1 MKRRIFLFAALLAA
15 LSVIA
20 TSILISVAAYDDF
33 FTTVK
38 REVAIQAFYLR
49 TGVETAGS
57 GYTEYL
63 ARIADQPDH
72 RLTLIAADGT
82 VLFDSVGN
90 PAKMDNHLSRPEVQ
104 EALLNGVG
112 ENTRFSD
119 TIREQTYYYAV
130 RLADG
135 SVLRVAA
142 TTESIV
148 ASYDR
153 LFWVVTLIAAVVLV
167 LSGFIASYVTRRI
180 VRPINEI
187 DLDRPEDSPAYDE
200 IAPLLTR
207 IKDQRDTI
215 EGQMKEL
222 DHGRLQFG
230 AITENMSEGF
240 LVLDKE
246 GRVLSYNNSAL
257 DLIGAHYPA
266 PTGANVLNLNRC
278 RPLREVVESAL
289 SGAAAERL
297 AAFAGRQCQLYASPV
312 TVDGDLQ
319 GVVLLIMDVTEKQ
332 EREAMRREFTAN
344 VSHEL
349 KTPLTVISGYA
360 ELVSGGMAKPED
372 IPEFAGYIYEEAQRL
387 IALVR
392 DLMLLSRLEENA
404 MPPKEPV
411 DLLAL
416 AKTVAGRL
424 SAKAEGAGVSLSVS
438 GEAVQI
444 SGIPSVLEEM
454 IYNLTE
460 NAVKYNRPGG
470 SAQILVKKESSG
482 AALSVTDTG
491 IGIPKAEQE
500 RIFERFYRVDKSHS
514 EAIEGT
520 GLGLAIVK
528 HGAVLHGAKVEVK
541 SDVGGT
547 IFTLH
552 FLEEK
557 MS

>member
-1 MKRRIFLFAALLAA
+1 VKRRIFLFAALLSA

-20 TSILISVAAYDDF
+20 TSVLISVAAYDDF
-33 FTTVK
+33 FDTVR
-38 REVAIQAFYLR
+38 REVTVQAAYLR
-49 TGVETAGS
+49 AGLETSDTDHTA
-57 GYTEYL
+57 YL
-63 ARIADQPDH
+63 ARLADQPDH
-72 RLTLIAADGT
+72 RLTLIAPDGT

-104 EALLNGVG
+104 EALLKGVG

-142 TTESIV
+142 TTSSIV
-148 ASYDR
+148 AAYDK
-153 LFWVVTLIAAVVLV
+153 LFWVVALIAAAVVVLSA
-167 LSGFIASYVTRRI
+167 LIASRVTRRI

-187 DLDRPEDSPAYDE
+187 KLDLPEESSAYDE
-200 IAPLLTR
+200 ITPLLTR
-207 IKDQRDTI
+207 IKTQRDTI
-215 EGQMKEL
+215 EEQIKEL
-222 DHGRLQFG
+222 DRGRRQFA

-257 DLIGAHYPA
+257 ELLGVRYQGPA
-266 PTGANVLNLNRC
+266 GVNVLSLNRC
-278 RPLREVVESAL
+278 RPLREAVEAAL
-289 SGAAAERL
+289 AGAPAERL
-297 AAFAGRQCQLYASPV
+297 AAFEGRQCQLYASPV

-319 GVVLLIMDVTEKQ
+319 GMVLLIMDVTEKQ

-360 ELVSGGMAKPED
+360 ELMSGGMAKPED
-372 IPEFAGYIYEEAQRL
+372 IPEFSGYIYEEAQRL

-392 DLMLLSRLEENA
+392 DLMLLSRLEENVV
-404 MPPKEPV
+404 PPKEPC

-416 AKTVAGRL
+416 SKTVASRL
-424 SAKAEGAGVSLSVS
+424 SAKAAGAGISLTAS
-438 GEAVQI
+438 GESAEI

-454 IYNLTE
+454 IYNLAE

-470 SAQILVKKESSG
+470 SAQILVKREEKG
-482 AALSVTDTG
+482 AAVSVSDTG

-500 RIFERFYRVDKSHS
+500 RIFERFYRVDKSHN

-528 HGAVLHGAKVEVK
+528 HGAALHGAKIEVK

-547 IFTLH
+547 VFTLH
-552 FLEEK
+552 FADN
-557 MS
+557 

>member
-1 MKRRIFLFAALLAA
+1 MKRRIFLFAALLSA

-20 TSILISVAAYDDF
+20 TSVLISVAAYNDF
-33 FTTVK
+33 FDTVR
-38 REVAIQAFYLR
+38 REVSVQAAYLR
-49 TGVETAGS
+49 AGLETSDADH
-57 GYTEYL
+57 TAYL
-63 ARIADQPDH
+63 TRLADQPDH
-72 RLTLIAADGT
+72 RLTLIAPDGT

-90 PAKMDNHLSRPEVQ
+90 PSKMDNHLSRPEVQ
-104 EALLNGVG
+104 EALSKGVG

-142 TTESIV
+142 TTASIV
-148 ASYDR
+148 AAYDK
-153 LFWVVTLIAAVVLV
+153 LFWVVALIAAAVLG
-167 LSGFIASYVTRRI
+167 LSAVIASYVTRRI

-187 DLDRPEDSPAYDE
+187 NLDLPEESPVYDE
-200 IAPLLTR
+200 ITPLLTR
-207 IKDQRDTI
+207 IKTQRDTI
-215 EGQMKEL
+215 EEQMKEL
-222 DHGRLQFG
+222 DRGRRQFA

-240 LVLDKE
+240 LVLDKV
-246 GRVLSYNNSAL
+246 GHVLSYNNSAL
-257 DLIGAHYPA
+257 ELIGVRYQGPV
-266 PTGANVLNLNRC
+266 GVNVLSLNRC
-278 RPLREVVESAL
+278 RPLREAVEAAL
-289 SGAAAERL
+289 AGVPAERL
-297 AAFAGRQCQLYASPV
+297 AAFEGRQCQLYASPV

-319 GVVLLIMDVTEKQ
+319 GMVLLIMDVTEKQ

-360 ELVSGGMAKPED
+360 ELMSGGMAKPED
-372 IPEFAGYIYEEAQRL
+372 IPEFSGYIYEEAQRL

-392 DLMLLSRLEENA
+392 DLMLLSKLEEN
-404 MPPKEPV
+404 MVPPMESC
-411 DLLAL
+411 DLLAIS
-416 AKTVAGRL
+416 KTVAARL
-424 SAKAEGAGVSLSVS
+424 SAKAEGAGISLAAS
-438 GEAVQI
+438 GEQVLI

-454 IYNLTE
+454 IYNLAE

-470 SAQILVKKESSG
+470 SAQILVKKEGKG
-482 AALSVTDTG
+482 AAVSVADTG

-500 RIFERFYRVDKSHS
+500 RIFERFYRVDKSHN

-528 HGAVLHGAKVEVK
+528 HGAVLHGAKIEVK

-547 IFTLH
+547 VFTLH
-552 FLEEK
+552 FAEE
-557 MS
+557 